1 MRLCRKLGSLHDVFT
16 LPNPKTVPKQSQS
29 CPQIGKLDIF
39 IYIYFISRPEESES
53 KTIGGRT
60 RRSSRKSDPPES
72 ATVAPSSGAKM
83 SPVPE
88 RSLSSPKRDKSPPK
102 SPVKQTPE
110 KAKIPS
116 SPKAKMS
123 SPQSSDK
130 SPSPVVKEKSEKAT
144 KKIEEEKSTSSP
156 RSSDKSPSPVVKE
169 KSEKATKK
177 IEEEKSTSPLKDKS
191 PTRSASST
199 PHRKQKK
206 ALEAPE
212 ALENKV
218 LEEPLVKEK
227 SEIIG
232 RVTSPRRGEKILSPS
247 AAEKQS
253 PEKADRIRPSRSD
266 KSPTSLMVK
275 PQKPE
280 KANSPSTKTDMN
292 APAAK
297 QKSDKIRSPSPSM
310 AVSKSEENED
320 SQEHSLP
327 YGWKKLARRRQQTG
341 QGNKTWDVY
350 IIAPCGKKLRSNP
363 EIEKY
368 LSENPDVQIDRDV
381 TNTSKPSDF
390 NSSRCKIE
398 TSAIYNLNH
407 FNFNV

>member
-1 MRLCRKLGSLHDVFT
+1 
-16 LPNPKTVPKQSQS
+16 
-29 CPQIGKLDIF
+29 
-39 IYIYFISRPEESES
+39 
-53 KTIGGRT
+53 
-60 RRSSRKSDPPES
+60 
-72 ATVAPSSGAKM
+72 
-83 SPVPE
+83 
-88 RSLSSPKRDKSPPK
+88 
-102 SPVKQTPE
+102 
-110 KAKIPS
+110 
-116 SPKAKMS
+116 
-123 SPQSSDK
+123 
-130 SPSPVVKEKSEKAT
+130 VKEKSDKAT
-144 KKIEEEKSTSSP
+144 KKIEE
-156 RSSDKSPSPVVKE
+156 V
-169 KSEKATKK
+169 
-177 IEEEKSTSPLKDKS
+177 KSTSPLKDKS
-191 PTRSASST
+191 PTRSASFT

-206 ALEAPE
+206 PLEAPE

-247 AAEKQS
+247 AVEKQS

-266 KSPTSLMVK
+266 KSPTPVMVK

-292 APAAK
+292 APVVK
-297 QKSDKIRSPSPSM
+297 QKSDKIRNPSPSM
-310 AVSKSEENED
+310 AVSISEENED

-381 TNTSKPSDF
+381 TNTSKPRTLESTVAPKVHIFFSRQIAMF
-390 NSSRCKIE
+390 NSR
-398 TSAIYNLNH
+398 
-407 FNFNV
+407 FNDFHDFF

>member
-1 MRLCRKLGSLHDVFT
+1 MMRLCRKLGSLHDVFT

-88 RSLSSPKRDKSPPK
+88 TSLSSPKRDKSPPK
-102 SPVKQTPE
+102 SAVKQTPE

-123 SPQSSDK
+123 SP
-130 SPSPVVKEKSEKAT
+130 
-144 KKIEEEKSTSSP
+144 
-156 RSSDKSPSPVVKE
+156 RSSDKSPPPVVKE

-191 PTRSASST
+191 PTRSASFT

-247 AAEKQS
+247 AVEKQS

-266 KSPTSLMVK
+266 KSPTPLMVK
-275 PQKPE
+275 HQKPE

-381 TNTSKPSDF
+381 TNTSKPRTLESTVAPKVHIFFSRQIAMF
-390 NSSRCKIE
+390 NSR
-398 TSAIYNLNH
+398 
-407 FNFNV
+407 FNDFHDFF